1 MKVFTIGLTGG
12 IGSGKTAVST
22 LFAAHGAS
30 VIDSDEIA
38 HELTQARGI
47 AIEPIRAAFG
57 AAVIGADGALDR
69 TAMRKLV
76 FGDARS
82 RQKLEAILHP
92 LIREESIR
100 RSQTVG
106 SAYVVLVVPLLVES
120 GVDRSRFSRVLV
132 VDCTEAQQIERVKRR
147 SGLSDKEVRDILSA
161 QATREQRLAC
171 ADEVID
177 NSGGP
182 GALEPQVAL
191 LHEKYAKLAAAQRT
205 SP

>member
-1 MKVFTIGLTGG
+1 MKPFTVGLTGG
-12 IGSGKTAVST
+12 MGSGKTAVST
-22 LFAAHGAS
+22 LFAARGVS

-38 HELTQARGI
+38 HELTQAGGK

-57 AAVIGADGALDR
+57 ASVIDADGALDR

-76 FGDARS
+76 FGNARS
-82 RQKLEAILHP
+82 RQRLEAILHP
-92 LIREESIR
+92 LIREESAR
-100 RSQTVG
+100 RSQAAS

-120 GVDRSRFSRVLV
+120 GVDRSRYSRVLV

-147 SGLSDKEVRDILSA
+147 SGLSDEEVRDILSV
-161 QATREQRLAC
+161 QATRERRLAH

-182 GALEPQVAL
+182 EALGPQVAL
-191 LHEKYAKLAAAQRT
+191 LHEKYLTLAGAAKA